1 MFTSLTLVVLAGL
14 LGPLL
19 AAGRRPLT
27 PVLVG
32 ELIAGAIIGRT
43 WLHLIVSTTQPLPEF
58 SAVGFAMLMLEAG
71 NEVDLRSTE
80 LRVGAVRGNLA
91 LLIALALSVPVGL
104 GISALFQAAHPSL
117 LVVLLAGSSAAVAF
131 PTIRERGL
139 TGPAIA
145 ILITW
150 MTVADA
156 LTAVLMPLTLSGAS
170 RIPLALVGDGVIVL
184 VAATSMAAARR
195 LFKTGLS
202 DEVKRESKHR
212 HWALQLR
219 LSVLLLLALAAI
231 AERTGASLLVAGF
244 AAGIVL
250 RRFNE
255 PNRLAQQLTGLAS
268 GFFVP
273 AFFVLL
279 GASLDLSA
287 LVRSPSA
294 IGLAVAMA
302 IGATAV
308 HVMASLATGTQSR
321 LSAGLLASAQ
331 LGLPAAAASVGLA
344 SGALGPAV
352 AAALVAGGV
361 LTLVPASAGALM
373 LGRNPAGPTTEEVPG
388 GPSAE

>member
-1 MFTSLTLVVLAGL
+1 MFTSLTLLVLAGL

-19 AAGRRPLT
+19 AAGRRPLA

-32 ELIAGAIIGRT
+32 ELIAGALLGRT
-43 WLHLIVSTTQPLPEF
+43 WLHLIVPTSQPFPAF
-58 SAVGFAMLMLEAG
+58 SALGFAMLMLEAG
-71 NEVDLRSTE
+71 NEVDLGSKD
-80 LRVGAVRGNLA
+80 LRGGAARGALA
-91 LLIALALSVPVGL
+91 LLVALAVSLPAGLAVGAFFPT
-104 GISALFQAAHPSL
+104 GHSPL

-150 MTVADA
+150 ITLADA
-156 LTAVLMPLTLSGAS
+156 LTAVLMPLSLSAAN
-170 RIPLALVGDGVIVL
+170 RIPLALVGDGLIIAT
-184 VAATSMAAARR
+184 AAASLILARR
-195 LFKTGLS
+195 LFRTSLA

-231 AERTGASLLVAGF
+231 AEGTGASLLVAGF

-250 RRFNE
+250 RRFDE

-287 LVRSPSA
+287 LVHSPSA
-294 IGLAVAMA
+294 IGLALAMA
-302 IGATAV
+302 TAATMV
-308 HVMASLATGTQSR
+308 HVVASLLAGKEAR
-321 LSAGLLASAQ
+321 LPAGLLASAQ
-331 LGLPAAAASVGLA
+331 LGLPAAAAAIGLA
-344 SGALGPAV
+344 SGSLGSAV

-361 LTLVPASAGALM
+361 LTLIPASAGAFILSAK
-373 LGRNPAGPTTEEVPG
+373 PAVSGTAQTP
-388 GPSAE
+388 A

>member
-1 MFTSLTLVVLAGL
+1 MFTSLTLLVLAGL

-19 AAGRRPLT
+19 AAGRTPLA

-32 ELIAGAIIGRT
+32 ELIAGAILGKT
-43 WLHLIVSTTQPLPEF
+43 GLHLIVSTAQPFPTF
-58 SAVGFAMLMLEAG
+58 SAIGFAMLMLQAG
-71 NEVDLRSTE
+71 NEVDLGSKE
-80 LRVGAVRGNLA
+80 LRAGAVRGTLA
-91 LLIALALSVPVGL
+91 LLITLALSLPIGFAVG
-104 GISALFQAAHPSL
+104 ALFPTGRSPL
-117 LVVLLAGSSAAVAF
+117 LVVLMAGSSAAVAF

-150 MTVADA
+150 ITLADA
-156 LTAVLMPLTLSGAS
+156 LTAVLMPLTLSAAN
-170 RIPLALVGDGVIVL
+170 RIPLALAGDGLIVA
-184 VAATSMAAARR
+184 VAAASMMIARQ
-195 LFKTGLS
+195 LFETGLAN
-202 DEVKRESKHR
+202 EVKRESKHR

-231 AERTGASLLVAGF
+231 ADRTGASLLVAGF

-294 IGLAVAMA
+294 IGLALAMA

-308 HVMASLATGTQSR
+308 HVTASLLTGTETR
-321 LSAGLLASAQ
+321 LPAGLLASAQ
-331 LGLPAAAASVGLA
+331 LGLPAAAASLGLA
-344 SGALGPAV
+344 SGALVPAV

-361 LTLVPASAGALM
+361 LTLIPASAGAL
-373 LGRNPAGPTTEEVPG
+373 LLARRPVAAPI
-388 GPSAE
+388 AEAPV

>member
-1 MFTSLTLVVLAGL
+1 MFTSLTLLVLAGL

-19 AAGRRPLT
+19 AAGRKPLA

-32 ELIAGAIIGRT
+32 ELIAGAILGRT
-43 WLHLIVSTTQPLPEF
+43 WLHLIVPTSQPFPAF
-58 SAVGFAMLMLEAG
+58 SALGFAMLMLEAG
-71 NEVDLRSTE
+71 NEVDLGSEE
-80 LRVGAVRGNLA
+80 LRGGAVRGALA
-91 LLIALALSVPVGL
+91 LLIALAASFPIGLAVG
-104 GISALFQAAHPSL
+104 ALFHTGHSPL

-139 TGPAIA
+139 TGPTIA

-150 MTVADA
+150 ITLADA
-156 LTAVLMPLTLSGAS
+156 LTAVLMPLTLSAAG
-170 RIPLALVGDGVIVL
+170 RIPLALVGDGLIIA
-184 VAATSMAAARR
+184 VAGASIMIARR
-195 LFKTGLS
+195 LFRTTLA

-231 AERTGASLLVAGF
+231 AEGTGASLLVAGF

-294 IGLAVAMA
+294 MGLALAMA
-302 IGATAV
+302 IAATAV
-308 HVMASLATGTQSR
+308 HVVASLVAGRETR
-321 LSAGLLASAQ
+321 IPAGLLASAQ
-331 LGLPAAAASVGLA
+331 LGLPAAAASLGLA
-344 SGALGPAV
+344 SGALEPAV

-361 LTLVPASAGALM
+361 LTLIPASAGAL
-373 LGRNPAGPTTEEVPG
+373 LLAGKALAAPA
-388 GPSAE
+388 AEAST

>member
-1 MFTSLTLVVLAGL
+1 MFTSLTLLVLAGL

-19 AAGRRPLT
+19 AAGRISLA

-32 ELIAGAIIGRT
+32 ELIAGAILGKT
-43 WLHLIVSTTQPLPEF
+43 GLHLIVSSLQPFPAF
-58 SAVGFAMLMLEAG
+58 SAIGFAMLMLQAG
-71 NEVDLRSTE
+71 NEVDLGSKE
-80 LRVGAVRGNLA
+80 LRAGAVRGALA
-91 LLIALALSVPVGL
+91 LLITLTLSLPFGLALGAIFPTGHS
-104 GISALFQAAHPSL
+104 SL

-150 MTVADA
+150 MTLADA
-156 LTAVLMPLTLSGAS
+156 LTAVLMPLTLSAAS
-170 RIPLALVGDGVIVL
+170 RIPLALVGDLLIVA
-184 VAATSMAAARR
+184 VAAASMMLARR
-195 LFKTGLS
+195 LFKTGLA

-231 AERTGASLLVAGF
+231 ADRTGASLLVAGF

-250 RRFNE
+250 RRFDE

-287 LVRSPSA
+287 LAHSPSA
-294 IGLAVAMA
+294 IGLALAMA

-308 HVMASLATGTQSR
+308 HVTASLVAGTETR
-321 LSAGLLASAQ
+321 LPAGLLASAQ
-331 LGLPAAAASVGLA
+331 LGLPAAAASLGLA
-344 SGALGPAV
+344 SGALAPAV
-352 AAALVAGGV
+352 AAALVAGGL
-361 LTLVPASAGALM
+361 LTLIPASAGAL
-373 LGRNPAGPTTEEVPG
+373 LLAAKKVAAPT
-388 GPSAE
+388 AEAAV